1 MKISPVHKGVL
12 EFVIGNKVKQKR
24 SSWIVVFPIGWN
36 VRFQHSLRKFRNQS
50 VYKYSGVMSRNAEV
64 AARGK
69 VLSALELVS
78 GSGGGAVRTC
88 SKTNFPAEH
97 IPEIEFRGGDRLE
110 VGRWVMRVRQPP
122 RVKHR
127 NRVISL
133 TAGLSGNLR
142 DEEGRYFRERERER
156 KREHGKQTLFNE
168 WQLVK
173 LLSFFNLR
181 RKNFF
186 FWNSDL

>member
-1 MKISPVHKGVL
+1 MNSKSRSEEFRPCTKGFSR
-12 EFVIGNKVKQKR
+12 FVIGNKVKQKR

-36 VRFQHSLRKFRNQS
+36 VRFQHSLRKFPNQS

-69 VLSALELVS
+69 VSSALELVS

-88 SKTNFPAEH
+88 SKTNFPEH
-97 IPEIEFRGGDRLE
+97 SIFPRLNSEGDRLE

-133 TAGLSGNLR
+133 TAGLSGNLH

-156 KREHGKQTLFNE
+156 ERSWT
-168 WQLVK
+168 
-173 LLSFFNLR
+173 R
-181 RKNFF
+181 
-186 FWNSDL
+186 